1 MLGLLGLRNI
11 ADSAPSAA
19 SSGGYPQLSAEFIV
33 QSNPDWVFLADT
45 ICCGQTPHTVA
56 ARPGWSTMKAV
67 PQGQVVGL
75 NDDIASRWGPR
86 IVDLLQTV
94 ETAMSKH
101 SADAVS
107 TTLPQRPL
115 VRRARDRGGRTC
127 TDSALRPVSA
137 RRAVVVAFGAL
148 AGAVLLGVS
157 IGPAD
162 VSFSAALRVLASHIP
177 FVHFHSGV
185 SRIDADILWQIRL
198 PRVVLG
204 GMVGAMLAGGGAAF
218 QGVFR
223 NPLAD
228 PYLLGVA
235 AGAGLGATVVIVAGS
250 RLSELLPL
258 AAFAGAVGAVT
269 LTYVV
274 GATVGRQGATVS
286 IVLAGVAVAALLTAI
301 QTFLQQQHAPDLQA
315 VYGWILGSLTVATW
329 SDVVLILPYVALSAV
344 VLIAHR
350 RLLDVLRV
358 GRGRGRQPGGEVLS
372 RPPHRRGRG
381 HTRHGG
387 GGGGERPHRLRRHH
401 RAPHR
406 APDHERQL
414 PGRHAGVDDRRAPPS

>member
-1 MLGLLGLRNI
+1 M
-11 ADSAPSAA
+11 
-19 SSGGYPQLSAEFIV
+19 
-33 QSNPDWVFLADT
+33 
-45 ICCGQTPHTVA
+45 
-56 ARPGWSTMKAV
+56 
-67 PQGQVVGL
+67 
-75 NDDIASRWGPR
+75 
-86 IVDLLQTV
+86 
-94 ETAMSKH
+94 
-101 SADAVS
+101 S
-107 TTLPQRPL
+107 TTLPDHRVSTVNPL
-115 VRRARDRGGRTC
+115 PGVDEGGT
-127 TDSALRPVSA
+127 ALRPVSA
-137 RRAVVVAFGAL
+137 RGAVVVAFGAL

-162 VSFSAALRVLASHIP
+162 LSFSAALRVLVSHIP
-177 FVHFHSGV
+177 FLHFHSGV

-235 AGAGLGATVVIVAGS
+235 AGAGLGATLVIVAGS
-250 RLSELLPL
+250 QLSEVLPL

-301 QTFLQQQHAPDLQA
+301 QTFLQQQHAQDLQA

-358 GRGRGRQPGGEVLS
+358 GEDEADSLGVRSSRVRITVVAAATLGTAAAVAVSGLIGFVGIIVPHTVRLTTNASYRVVMPVSMIGGAAFLIVADVAARTVLS
-372 RPPHRRGRG
+372 PSEIPIGVVTAFVGAPFFLFVLRSRRVGSS
-381 HTRHGG
+381 T
-387 GGGGERPHRLRRHH
+387 
-401 RAPHR
+401 
-406 APDHERQL
+406 
-414 PGRHAGVDDRRAPPS
+414 